1 MTEKNY
7 PIFEL
12 IIRIIGAVV
21 TVAGVLI
28 GIYQYSDQKA
38 HNDEL
43 EFRRKMWEKRADA
56 YSDIGNIVASIV
68 TNNVDT
74 SLQRLNT
81 EFLKRYWGTLVLVE
95 DSLVEQSMIKFK
107 NEVNDKLKGY
117 IDINDT
123 NRLRLAGYD
132 LMKTCQK
139 SLNTSWKSLE
149 K

>member
-123 NRLRLAGYD
+123 NRLRL
-132 LMKTCQK
+132 
-139 SLNTSWKSLE
+139 
-149 K
+149 

>member
-74 SLQRLNT
+74 TLQRLNT

-117 IDINDT
+117 IP
-123 NRLRLAGYD
+123 RG
-132 LMKTCQK
+132 MSWP
-139 SLNTSWKSLE
+139 SLTS
-149 K
+149 